1 MAIPTEW
8 FTLEEASE
16 YMRASKR
23 TIYKWYKEG
32 RLVTYRLGRE
42 RTRRFR
48 REDLDMVPTLIE
60 IPVWADAE
68 WALTPLTTIG
78 DPGLAELWDNERDA
92 ASDAL

>member
-23 TIYKWYKEG
+23 TIYTWSKEG

-48 REDLDMVPTLIE
+48 GEDLDMVPTLIE
-60 IPVWADAE
+60 VPGWGDAE
-68 WALTPLTTIG
+68 WAVTPLTAIG
-78 DPGLAELWDNERDA
+78 DPVLAELWDNERDA

>member
-32 RLVTYRLGRE
+32 RLVT
-42 RTRRFR
+42 
-48 REDLDMVPTLIE
+48 
-60 IPVWADAE
+60 
-68 WALTPLTTIG
+68 
-78 DPGLAELWDNERDA
+78 
-92 ASDAL
+92 